1 MRTFWN
7 TKNGLR
13 AIDEWQPN
21 CWVQVTC
28 PTPEDTRFLEDTLGI
43 PDYYISDIADTDER
57 LLKIAQEKFG
67 FREDECF
74 TDIQPMLDDPEVDAI
89 HIVTPPATHAELSIR
104 ALNAGKHCGC
114 TIPMGMSLEELYAVI
129 EARKKSGKQYMFLET
144 TVFGREFF
152 YVQDLYKKGELGKIQ
167 YMSCAHYQDMEG
179 WPSYW
184 EGYPPLMH
192 PTHAIG
198 PCLMLLGQYPSAVY
212 ARGSGKVRDSLK
224 EKYGCPYAFEAAMV
238 SLEDSDVTIEVERF
252 LYGVA
257 RSYSECF
264 RVYGENKSFE
274 WQQLADEPPVLYT
287 RTGELQQDMI
297 DLDSDPE
304 RFNRGSEIIE
314 QRIQV
319 PDYSYRLPEGIA
331 GFTTETIYNDENM
344 HLSFKQGGGHGG
356 SHPHMVHEFVRSI
369 IENRKPIVDDI
380 LGAYWTGLGICAHQ
394 SALAGGK
401 VIEIPKF
408 KELD

>member
-1 MRTFWN
+1 MSKKLKIGVVGISF
-7 TKNGLR
+7 GMEFV
-13 AIDEWQPN
+13 AIYKKH
-21 CWVQVTC
+21 
-28 PTPEDTRFLEDTLGI
+28 
-43 PDYYISDIADTDER
+43 PDVASVVIADTDER

-198 PCLMLLGQYPSAVY
+198 PCLMLLGQYPSEVY

-304 RFNRGSEIIE
+304 RFTRGSEIIE

-319 PDYSYRLPEGIA
+319 PDYGYRLPEEIA
-331 GFTTETIYNDENM
+331 GYTTETIYNDENM

-408 KELD
+408 KEL

>member
-1 MRTFWN
+1 MSKKLKIGVVGISF
-7 TKNGLR
+7 GMEFV
-13 AIDEWQPN
+13 AIYKKH
-21 CWVQVTC
+21 
-28 PTPEDTRFLEDTLGI
+28 
-43 PDYYISDIADTDER
+43 PDVASVVIADTDER

-319 PDYSYRLPEGIA
+319 PDYGYRLPEEIA

-408 KELD
+408 

>member
-1 MRTFWN
+1 MS
-7 TKNGLR
+7 KKLKIGVVGLR
-13 AIDEWQPN
+13 FGMEFVAIYKKH
-21 CWVQVTC
+21 
-28 PTPEDTRFLEDTLGI
+28 
-43 PDYYISDIADTDER
+43 PDVASVVIADTDER

-304 RFNRGSEIIE
+304 RFTRGSEIIE

-319 PDYSYRLPEGIA
+319 PDYGYRLPEEIA
-331 GFTTETIYNDENM
+331 GYTTETIYNDENM

-401 VIEIPKF
+401 VVEIPKF
-408 KELD
+408 KKLD

>member
-1 MRTFWN
+1 MSKKLKIGVVGISF
-7 TKNGLR
+7 GMEFV
-13 AIDEWQPN
+13 AIYKKH
-21 CWVQVTC
+21 
-28 PTPEDTRFLEDTLGI
+28 
-43 PDYYISDIADTDER
+43 PDVASVVIADTDER

>member
-1 MRTFWN
+1 MSKKLKIGVVGISF
-7 TKNGLR
+7 GMEFV
-13 AIDEWQPN
+13 AIYKKH
-21 CWVQVTC
+21 
-28 PTPEDTRFLEDTLGI
+28 
-43 PDYYISDIADTDER
+43 PDVASVVIADTDER

-212 ARGSGKVRDSLK
+212 ARGSGRVRDSLK

-238 SLEDSDVTIEVERF
+238 SLEESDVTIEVERF

-264 RVYGENKSFE
+264 RVYGEKKSFE
-274 WQQLADEPPVLYT
+274 WQQLADESPVLYT

-304 RFNRGSEIIE
+304 RFNRGSEILE

-319 PDYSYRLPEGIA
+319 PDYGYRLPEEIA

-356 SHPHMVHEFVRSI
+356 SHPHMVHEFVQSI

-408 KELD
+408 KKLD

>member
-1 MRTFWN
+1 MSKKLKIGVVGISF
-7 TKNGLR
+7 GMEFV
-13 AIDEWQPN
+13 AIYKKH
-21 CWVQVTC
+21 
-28 PTPEDTRFLEDTLGI
+28 
-43 PDYYISDIADTDER
+43 PDVASVVIADTDER

-67 FREDECF
+67 FHEDECF

-401 VIEIPKF
+401 VIKIPKF

>member
-1 MRTFWN
+1 MSKKLKIGVVGISF
-7 TKNGLR
+7 GMEFV
-13 AIDEWQPN
+13 AIYKKH
-21 CWVQVTC
+21 
-28 PTPEDTRFLEDTLGI
+28 
-43 PDYYISDIADTDER
+43 PDVASVVIADTDER

-152 YVQDLYKKGELGKIQ
+152 YVQDLYQKGELGKIQ

-408 KELD
+408 KEFD

>member
-1 MRTFWN
+1 MSKKLKIGVVGISF
-7 TKNGLR
+7 GMEFV
-13 AIDEWQPN
+13 AIYKKH
-21 CWVQVTC
+21 
-28 PTPEDTRFLEDTLGI
+28 
-43 PDYYISDIADTDER
+43 PDVASVVIADTDER

-408 KELD
+408 KEL

>member
-1 MRTFWN
+1 MDR
-7 TKNGLR
+7 KIKVGVVGLSFGMEFV
-13 AIDEWQPN
+13 AIYKKH
-21 CWVQVTC
+21 
-28 PTPEDTRFLEDTLGI
+28 
-43 PDYYISDIADTDER
+43 PDVSKVVVADTDER

-67 FREDECF
+67 FKENECF
-74 TDIQPMLDDPEVDAI
+74 TDIQPILDDPEVDAI

-114 TIPMGMSLEELYAVI
+114 TIPMGMSLDELSAVI

-152 YVQDLYKKGELGKIQ
+152 FVQEMYKKGELGKVQ
-167 YMSCAHYQDMEG
+167 YMTCAHYQDMEG

-198 PCLMLLGQYPSAVY
+198 PCLMLTGKYPSSVY
-212 ARGSGKVRDSLK
+212 ARGSGKVREELTK
-224 EKYGCPYAFEAAMV
+224 QYGCPFAFESALV
-238 SLEDSDVTIEVERF
+238 TLEDSDVTIELERF

-257 RSYSECF
+257 RSYAECF

-274 WQQLADEPPVLYT
+274 WQQMANEDPVLFT
-287 RTGELQQDMI
+287 RTGDLQQEII
-297 DLDSDPE
+297 DIDSDPE
-304 RFNRGSEIIE
+304 RFSRGSEIIE
-314 QRIQV
+314 ERIKV
-319 PDYSYRLPEGIA
+319 PDYADRLPKEIA
-331 GFTTETIYNDENM
+331 MFTKETIYNDENM

-356 SHPHMVHEFVRSI
+356 SHPHMVHEFVRAI
-369 IENRKPIVDDI
+369 IEDRKPIVDDI

-394 SALAGGK
+394 SAMEGGK
-401 VIEIPKF
+401 VIEIPRF
-408 KELD
+408 KECE

>member
-1 MRTFWN
+1 MSKKLKIGVVGISF
-7 TKNGLR
+7 GMEFV
-13 AIDEWQPN
+13 AIYKKH
-21 CWVQVTC
+21 
-28 PTPEDTRFLEDTLGI
+28 
-43 PDYYISDIADTDER
+43 PDVASVVIADTDER

-319 PDYSYRLPEGIA
+319 PDYGYRLPEEIA

-401 VIEIPKF
+401 VVEIPKF
-408 KELD
+408 KKLD

>member
-1 MRTFWN
+1 MKKKLKIGVVGVSF
-7 TKNGLR
+7 GMEFV
-13 AIDEWQPN
+13 AIYKKH
-21 CWVQVTC
+21 
-28 PTPEDTRFLEDTLGI
+28 
-43 PDYYISDIADTDER
+43 PDVESVVIADIDER

-67 FREDECF
+67 FCEEECF

-104 ALNAGKHCGC
+104 VLNAGKHCGC
-114 TIPMGMSLEELYAVI
+114 TIPMGMSLDELYAVI
-129 EARKKSGKQYMFLET
+129 EARKKSGKKYMFLET

-152 YVQDLYKKGELGKIQ
+152 YVQDMYQKGELGKIQ

-198 PCLMLLGQYPSAVY
+198 PCLMLLRKYPSHVY
-212 ARGSGKVRDSLK
+212 AKGSGRVRNILK
-224 EKYGCPYAFEAAMV
+224 ERYGCPFAFESAMV
-238 SLEDSDVTIEVERF
+238 SLEDSDVTIELERF

-274 WQQLADEPPVLYT
+274 WQQTANEDPVLFS

-314 QRIQV
+314 QRIKV
-319 PDYSYRLPEGIA
+319 PDYGYRLPKEIA
-331 GFTTETIYNDENM
+331 GFTAETIYNDENM
-344 HLSFKQGGGHGG
+344 HLSFKQGGGHDG

-369 IENRKPIVDDI
+369 IEDRKPIVDDI

-394 SALAGGK
+394 SAMEGGK
-401 VIEIPKF
+401 VIEIPAF
-408 KELD
+408 KNYNK

>member
-1 MRTFWN
+1 MSKKLKIGVVGISF
-7 TKNGLR
+7 GMEFV
-13 AIDEWQPN
+13 AIYKKH
-21 CWVQVTC
+21 
-28 PTPEDTRFLEDTLGI
+28 
-43 PDYYISDIADTDER
+43 PDVASVVIADTDER

-114 TIPMGMSLEELYAVI
+114 TIPMGMSLEELYAII

-401 VIEIPKF
+401 VIKIPKF

>member
-1 MRTFWN
+1 MSKKLKIGVVGISF
-7 TKNGLR
+7 GMEFV
-13 AIDEWQPN
+13 AIYKKH
-21 CWVQVTC
+21 
-28 PTPEDTRFLEDTLGI
+28 
-43 PDYYISDIADTDER
+43 PDVASVVIADTDER

-304 RFNRGSEIIE
+304 RFTRGSEIIE

-319 PDYSYRLPEGIA
+319 PDYGYRLPEEIA
-331 GFTTETIYNDENM
+331 GYTTETIYNDENM
-344 HLSFKQGGGHGG
+344 HLFFKQGGGHGG

-401 VIEIPKF
+401 VVEIPKF
-408 KELD
+408 KKLD

>member
-1 MRTFWN
+1 MD
-7 TKNGLR
+7 KKIKVGVVGLSFGMEFV
-13 AIDEWQPN
+13 AIYKKH
-21 CWVQVTC
+21 
-28 PTPEDTRFLEDTLGI
+28 
-43 PDYYISDIADTDER
+43 PDVSGVVVADTDER

-67 FREDECF
+67 FKENECF
-74 TDIQPMLDDPEVDAI
+74 TDIQPILDDPEVDAI

-114 TIPMGMSLEELYAVI
+114 TIPMGMSLDELSAVI

-152 YVQDLYKKGELGKIQ
+152 FVQEMYKKGELGKVQ
-167 YMSCAHYQDMEG
+167 YMTCAHYQDMEG

-198 PCLMLLGQYPSAVY
+198 PCLMLTGKYPSSVY
-212 ARGSGKVRDSLK
+212 ARGSGKVREELTK
-224 EKYGCPYAFEAAMV
+224 QYGCPFAFESALV
-238 SLEDSDVTIEVERF
+238 TLEDSDVTIELERF

-257 RSYSECF
+257 RSYAECF

-274 WQQLADEPPVLYT
+274 WQQMANEDPVLFT
-287 RTGELQQDMI
+287 RTGDLQQEII
-297 DLDSDPE
+297 DIDSDPE
-304 RFNRGSEIIE
+304 RFSRGSEIIE
-314 QRIQV
+314 ERIKV
-319 PDYSYRLPEGIA
+319 PDYADRLPKEIA
-331 GFTTETIYNDENM
+331 MFTKETIYNDENM

-356 SHPHMVHEFVRSI
+356 SHPHMVHEFVRAI
-369 IENRKPIVDDI
+369 IEDRKPIVDDI

-394 SALAGGK
+394 SAMEGGK
-401 VIEIPKF
+401 VIEIPRF
-408 KELD
+408 KERE

>member
-1 MRTFWN
+1 MSKKLKIGVVGISF
-7 TKNGLR
+7 GM
-13 AIDEWQPN
+13 EF
-21 CWVQVTC
+21 VT
-28 PTPEDTRFLEDTLGI
+28 I
-43 PDYYISDIADTDER
+43 YKKHPDVASVVIADTDER

-114 TIPMGMSLEELYAVI
+114 TIPMGMSLEELYAI
-129 EARKKSGKQYMFLET
+129 IDARKKSGKQYMFLET

-401 VIEIPKF
+401 VIKIPKF

>member
-1 MRTFWN
+1 MSKKLKIGVVGISF
-7 TKNGLR
+7 GMEFV
-13 AIDEWQPN
+13 AIYKKH
-21 CWVQVTC
+21 
-28 PTPEDTRFLEDTLGI
+28 
-43 PDYYISDIADTDER
+43 PDVASVVIADTDER

-408 KELD
+408 

>member
-1 MRTFWN
+1 MSKKLKIGVVGISF
-7 TKNGLR
+7 GMEFV
-13 AIDEWQPN
+13 AIYKKH
-21 CWVQVTC
+21 
-28 PTPEDTRFLEDTLGI
+28 
-43 PDYYISDIADTDER
+43 PDVASVVIADTDER

-144 TVFGREFF
+144 TGFGREFL

-212 ARGSGKVRDSLK
+212 ARGSGKVRDSFK
-224 EKYGCPYAFEAAMV
+224 EKYGCP
-238 SLEDSDVTIEVERF
+238 
-252 LYGVA
+252 
-257 RSYSECF
+257 
-264 RVYGENKSFE
+264 
-274 WQQLADEPPVLYT
+274 
-287 RTGELQQDMI
+287 
-297 DLDSDPE
+297 
-304 RFNRGSEIIE
+304 
-314 QRIQV
+314 
-319 PDYSYRLPEGIA
+319 
-331 GFTTETIYNDENM
+331 
-344 HLSFKQGGGHGG
+344 
-356 SHPHMVHEFVRSI
+356 
-369 IENRKPIVDDI
+369 
-380 LGAYWTGLGICAHQ
+380 
-394 SALAGGK
+394 
-401 VIEIPKF
+401 
-408 KELD
+408 

>member
-1 MRTFWN
+1 MSKKLKIGVVGISF
-7 TKNGLR
+7 GMEFV
-13 AIDEWQPN
+13 AIYKKH
-21 CWVQVTC
+21 
-28 PTPEDTRFLEDTLGI
+28 
-43 PDYYISDIADTDER
+43 PDVASVVIADTDER

-152 YVQDLYKKGELGKIQ
+152 YVQDLYQKGELGKIQ

-212 ARGSGKVRDSLK
+212 ARGSGRVRDSLK

-238 SLEDSDVTIEVERF
+238 SLEESDVTIEVERF

-264 RVYGENKSFE
+264 RVYGEKKSFE
-274 WQQLADEPPVLYT
+274 WQQLADESPVLYT

-319 PDYSYRLPEGIA
+319 PDYGYRLPEEIA

-408 KELD
+408 KKLD

>member
-1 MRTFWN
+1 MSKKLKIGVVGISF
-7 TKNGLR
+7 GMEFV
-13 AIDEWQPN
+13 AIYKKH
-21 CWVQVTC
+21 
-28 PTPEDTRFLEDTLGI
+28 
-43 PDYYISDIADTDER
+43 PDVASVVIADTDER

-152 YVQDLYKKGELGKIQ
+152 YVHDLYKKGELGKIQ

>member
-1 MRTFWN
+1 MSKKLKIGVVGISF
-7 TKNGLR
+7 GMEFV
-13 AIDEWQPN
+13 AIYKKH
-21 CWVQVTC
+21 
-28 PTPEDTRFLEDTLGI
+28 
-43 PDYYISDIADTDER
+43 PDVASVVIADTDER

-129 EARKKSGKQYMFLET
+129 EARKKSGKQYLFLET

-304 RFNRGSEIIE
+304 RFTRGSEIIE

-319 PDYSYRLPEGIA
+319 PDYGYRLPEEIA
-331 GFTTETIYNDENM
+331 GYTTETIYNDENM

-401 VIEIPKF
+401 VVEIPKF
-408 KELD
+408 KKLD

>member
-1 MRTFWN
+1 MSKKLKIGVVGISF
-7 TKNGLR
+7 GMEFV
-13 AIDEWQPN
+13 AIYKKH
-21 CWVQVTC
+21 
-28 PTPEDTRFLEDTLGI
+28 
-43 PDYYISDIADTDER
+43 PDVASVVIADTDER

-304 RFNRGSEIIE
+304 RFTRGSEIIE

-319 PDYSYRLPEGIA
+319 TDYGYRLPEEIA
-331 GFTTETIYNDENM
+331 GYTTETIYNDENM

-401 VIEIPKF
+401 VVEIPKF
-408 KELD
+408 KKLD

>member
-1 MRTFWN
+1 MRKKLKIGVVGISF
-7 TKNGLR
+7 GMEFV
-13 AIDEWQPN
+13 AIYKKH
-21 CWVQVTC
+21 
-28 PTPEDTRFLEDTLGI
+28 
-43 PDYYISDIADTDER
+43 PDVASVVIADTDVR

-67 FREDECF
+67 FREEDCF

-104 ALNAGKHCGC
+104 VLNAGKHCGC
-114 TIPMGMSLEELYAVI
+114 TIPMGMSLDELYAVI

-152 YVQDLYKKGELGKIQ
+152 YIQDLYQKGKLGKIQ

-212 ARGSGKVRDSLK
+212 ARGSGRVRDSLK

-238 SLEDSDVTIEVERF
+238 SLEDSDITIEVERF

-274 WQQLADEPPVLYT
+274 WQQLADESPVLYT
-287 RTGELQQDMI
+287 RTGDLQQDMI

-304 RFNRGSEIIE
+304 RFNRGSEITE
-314 QRIQV
+314 ERIQV
-319 PDYSYRLPEGIA
+319 PDYGYRLPKEIA

-369 IENRKPIVDDI
+369 VENRKPIVDDI

>member
-1 MRTFWN
+1 MSKKLKIGVVGISF
-7 TKNGLR
+7 GMEFV
-13 AIDEWQPN
+13 AIYKKH
-21 CWVQVTC
+21 
-28 PTPEDTRFLEDTLGI
+28 
-43 PDYYISDIADTDER
+43 PDVASVVIADTDER

-198 PCLMLLGQYPSAVY
+198 PCLMLLGQYPSEVY

-304 RFNRGSEIIE
+304 RFTRGSEIIE

-319 PDYSYRLPEGIA
+319 PDYGYRLPEEIA
-331 GFTTETIYNDENM
+331 GYTTETIYNDENM

-401 VIEIPKF
+401 VVEIPKF
-408 KELD
+408 KKLD